1 MAYIKLAIISVSFL
15 AVNASARRFSS
26 DLEAKVDHL
35 SSKIAKIEEE
45 NLQLRKSIVES
56 GSYLAFDCL
65 RESSLSTNGIIP
77 FDGCDGTKL
86 NTSSR
91 IFWHSSQI

>member
-1 MAYIKLAIISVSFL
+1 MAYIKLAIITVSFL
-15 AVNASARRFSS
+15 AANASARRYSS
-26 DLEAKVDHL
+26 DLEAKVDLL

-45 NLQLRKSIVES
+45 NLQLRKSIES
-56 GSYLAFDCL
+56 GNYVAFDCL

>member
-1 MAYIKLAIISVSFL
+1 MAYIKLASILVCFL
-15 AVNASARRFSS
+15 AANGSAKSSGS
-26 DLEAKVDHL
+26 DLEAKVDLL

-45 NLQLRKSIVES
+45 NLQLRQS
-56 GSYLAFDCL
+56 SYLAFDCF

-86 NTSSR
+86 LNTSADR
-91 IFWHSSQI
+91 IF